1 MTINVSKLTEADLA
15 GAVAIWNEIVEEG
28 LAFPQEES
36 LTLDSGRAFFA
47 EQSFTGGAYDSGN
60 GEMVGMYILHPN
72 NVGRCGHIC
81 NASYAVKW
89 TARGKHVG
97 EALVRHCLRMGRNW
111 AMVCSSSMLW
121 SQPMNVLYA
130 FIRNL
135 VSPNSVLFQRDSV
148 TKTVITKTLFHIITN
163 CKGAGPVM
171 PAKEYLKRS
180 GNMILQEVVVPF
192 FRKTLF
198 SMLAGAAMVLPV
210 AQAYEVAAHEVPV
223 PERSVLHCSRVL
235 QRDCH

>member
-163 CKGAGPVM
+163 CKGGRTCYTCQRISETVRQYDFAGGGCAFFQKDTVFN
-171 PAKEYLKRS
+171 ACWGSHGAAGGTGIRS
-180 GNMILQEVVVPF
+180 GG
-192 FRKTLF
+192 T
-198 SMLAGAAMVLPV
+198 
-210 AQAYEVAAHEVPV
+210 
-223 PERSVLHCSRVL
+223 
-235 QRDCH
+235 